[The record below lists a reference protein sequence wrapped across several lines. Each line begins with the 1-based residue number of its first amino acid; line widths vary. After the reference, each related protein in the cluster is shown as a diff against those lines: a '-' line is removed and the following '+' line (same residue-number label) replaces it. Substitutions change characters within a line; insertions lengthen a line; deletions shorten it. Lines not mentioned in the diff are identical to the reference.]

1 MRLPHYTLLASCA
14 GCAASTHSCVYLYV
28 CAVCIH
34 VRRRAW
40 SGLPP
45 PAILSS
51 AATTRSSST
60 SGCVAALTATH
71 GITSLRMP
79 ALAAIATL
87 ATAATVAAALTAALA
102 AHRSLSKAKT
112 LATPTSPL
120 RSQSHAL
127 LSP

>member
-1 MRLPHYTLLASCA
+1 MEEAPGPPSWGDLESVRGTREFSTAYAAPGVHPHV
-14 GCAASTHSCVYLYV
+14 ASTHIYDT
-28 CAVCIH
+28 
-34 VRRRAW
+34 
-40 SGLPP
+40 
-45 PAILSS
+45 AILSS

-60 SGCVAALTATH
+60 SRFVAALTATH